1 VRITKDITSLFNKKL
16 EIMKTPKNEE
26 VEIKKYNNML
36 RPSIDSFIHAYKG
49 LDFSISNMFIKF
61 YAMFE
66 NVLSFDF
73 ISKVK
78 EKIVLKKI
86 YKQSQK
92 NKKLKIK
99 NTVRSYKTAF
109 NRFNKEPTLYETDK
123 DGVRRRGEITLQK
136 NRKQNKNL

>member
-1 VRITKDITSLFNKKL
+1 
-16 EIMKTPKNEE
+16 
-26 VEIKKYNNML
+26 
-36 RPSIDSFIHAYKG
+36 
-49 LDFSISNMFIKF
+49 
-61 YAMFE
+61 MFE

-73 ISKVK
+73 IIKVK
-78 EKIVLKKI
+78 EKIILKKI

>member
-1 VRITKDITSLFNKKL
+1 
-16 EIMKTPKNEE
+16 MKTPKNEE

-36 RPSIDSFIHAYKG
+36 RPSIDSFIHSYKG
-49 LDFSISNMFIKF
+49 LNFSLLDMFIKF
-61 YAMFE
+61 YTMF
-66 NVLSFDF
+66 NNALSFDF
-73 ISKVK
+73 ISKIK

-86 YKQSQK
+86 YKQSKK

-123 DGVRRRGEITLQK
+123 DGFRRRGEITLQK